1 MIDWFIYTIVAVGVA
16 LDYRFWRLRH
26 ARLKP
31 AMARILY
38 ALLALTALLPLVVL
52 LIGKLRSDNTPCD
65 LLAHNWPLLV
75 FLLTVPTRIL
85 LYIGWHFRH
94 WSLRAL
100 SVVAA
105 AGVIV
110 LLGWGVAVGRTRLVV
125 NHITHHSERLPEGWR
140 GVRILQFTDLH
151 IETLVKPEEELRRLV
166 DTILSLKP
174 DMILFTGD
182 LVNVRHTELDEPLM
196 AILERLRAPLGVYS
210 VTGNHDVGV
219 YIKDSIALPKE
230 ENTRLLVAKERA
242 MGWQVLENESLRLG
256 RSGDTITLTG
266 IEFEPSLR
274 NFRHDGELPE
284 DYHFAA
290 AYESIPDSLYNL
302 TICHLPQ
309 LWEDICHL
317 GYGDLTLAGHVHSMQ
332 HKLPIG
338 RRGWSL
344 SRLLYKRWS
353 GRYDEAG
360 HTLYIND
367 GIGSVGIPARI
378 GADPE
383 LTIITLD
390 RGNEK

>member
-219 YIKDSIALPKE
+219 YIKEVSHFRRRRIPACWWPK
-230 ENTRLLVAKERA
+230 
-242 MGWQVLENESLRLG
+242 S
-256 RSGDTITLTG
+256 
-266 IEFEPSLR
+266 EPW
-274 NFRHDGELPE
+274 G
-284 DYHFAA
+284 
-290 AYESIPDSLYNL
+290 
-302 TICHLPQ
+302 
-309 LWEDICHL
+309 
-317 GYGDLTLAGHVHSMQ
+317 
-332 HKLPIG
+332 
-338 RRGWSL
+338 
-344 SRLLYKRWS
+344 
-353 GRYDEAG
+353 GRYSR
-360 HTLYIND
+360 TSL
-367 GIGSVGIPARI
+367 
-378 GADPE
+378 
-383 LTIITLD
+383 
-390 RGNEK
+390 

>member
-1 MIDWFIYTIVAVGVA
+1 MIDWFIYTIVALGAA
-16 LDYRFWRLRH
+16 LDYRFWRSRH
-26 ARLKP
+26 ARLNP
-31 AMARILY
+31 AVAHLLY
-38 ALLALTALLPLVVL
+38 ALLALTLSLPLLALL
-52 LIGKLRSDNTPCD
+52 ICKLRSDNTPCA
-65 LLAHNWPLLV
+65 LLAHNWPLLL

-94 WSLRAL
+94 KVIRLL
-100 SVVAA
+100 SVAA
-105 AGVIV
+105 AAGLVV
-110 LLGWGVAVGRTRLVV
+110 LLVWGVAVGRTRLVV
-125 NHITHHSERLPEGWR
+125 NHITHRSERLPEGWR
-140 GVRILQFTDLH
+140 GVRILQFSDLH
-151 IETLVKPEEELRRLV
+151 IGTLVKPEEELQRLV
-166 DTILSLKP
+166 DTILSLRP

-182 LVNVRHTELDEPLM
+182 LINIRHTELDTPRM
-196 AILERLRAPLGVYS
+196 AILGRLRAPLGVYS

-230 ENTRLLVAKERA
+230 ENTRLVIAKQRA
-242 MGWQVLENESLRLG
+242 MGWRVLENESLSLG
-256 RSGDTITLTG
+256 RNGDTITLTG

-274 NFRHDGELPE
+274 NFRHDGDLPE
-284 DYHFAA
+284 DYHFAE
-290 AYESIPDSLYNL
+290 AYHSTLDSIYNL
-302 TICHLPQ
+302 TLCHLPQ

-353 GRYDEAG
+353 GRYDEG
-360 HTLYIND
+360 RHTLYIND

-383 LTIITLD
+383 LTLIRL
-390 RGNEK
+390 E